1 LAKLEPNAPLQ
12 GPIKI
17 GTRAS
22 PLAMAQ
28 AEQVRDWLAALPAFS
43 NCTIT
48 LVSLSTRGDQILDK
62 PLAELGGKGLF
73 TAELDQGLRSGEID
87 LAVHSLK
94 DLPTETNDDLV
105 TIAAIPER
113 EDPRD
118 ALIYANKPDILN
130 ASDPL
135 QCLPH
140 GAKIGTASLRRKAQL
155 LALRPDLDVQTLRG
169 NVGTRLHKLKTQG
182 FHATLLACAGLNRL
196 GQADEIH
203 IQLAASLLMPAA
215 GQGAL
220 AIECLANRPTLRD
233 ALSHIHHPQTA
244 LCVAAERSYLNA
256 LDGSCRTPIAAMA
269 SLQEGAITLSGRVL
283 FEDGSDMA
291 EITLRHELSAD
302 PSHAMD
308 QAKQLGRDAADDIR
322 AKAPKLVEQLS
333 KG

>member
-1 LAKLEPNAPLQ
+1 MSKLDPTTPMQ
-12 GPIKI
+12 GQIKI

-28 AEQVRDWLAALPAFS
+28 AEQVRDTLAALPQFAH
-43 NCTIT
+43 CKLT

-94 DLPTETNDDLV
+94 DLPTEAVDDLV
-105 TIAAIPER
+105 TIAAIPKR

-118 ALIYANKPDILN
+118 ALIYADKPSAIN
-130 ASDPL
+130 AADPL
-135 QCLPH
+135 QHLRQ

-169 NVGTRLHKLKTQG
+169 NVGTRLNKLKTEN
-182 FHATLLACAGLNRL
+182 FDATLLACAGLNRL
-196 GQADEIH
+196 GQAQQIH
-203 IQLAASLLMPAA
+203 IHLATNILLPAA

-220 AIECLANRPTLRD
+220 AIECLAARHDLRE
-233 ALSHIHHPQTA
+233 ALACVHHLETA
-244 LCVAAERSYLNA
+244 ICVAAERSFLNA

-269 SLQEGAITLSGRVL
+269 DFNDGEISLTGRVL

-291 EITLRHELSAD
+291 EVTLKQQVSEMTIQTTD
-302 PSHAMD
+302 V
-308 QAKQLGRDAADDIR
+308 AKQLGIQAADDIR
-322 AKAPKLVEQLS
+322 LKAPKLVGQIS